1 MLSREHE
8 KWLDDK
14 MEMERLDTQ
23 RAARDLK
30 DQHDCHLSAEDGCDC
45 TNEEINKQ
53 YNEAYGYEFI

>member
-1 MLSREHE
+1 
-8 KWLDDK
+8 